1 MEPASTIIVVGIAA
15 GYLPWFAFQDRTVFS
30 FYSIV
35 FQPFLIFAIVYCA
48 RWFISQNQRW
58 GTIASVTFA
67 LLVFFN
73 FLYFLPIFVG
83 DVITY
88 DAWYA
93 RMWLPSWI

>member
-1 MEPASTIIVVGIAA
+1 
-15 GYLPWFAFQDRTVFS
+15 
-30 FYSIV
+30 
-35 FQPFLIFAIVYCA
+35 
-48 RWFISQNQRW
+48 
-58 GTIASVTFA
+58 

-73 FLYFLPIFVG
+73 FLYFLPVFVG